1 MTRTPGDVE
10 RLERRLER
18 SLLGALSRV
27 DLASLP
33 IPARRHRQPGGLL
46 PVLQAAGLDVGALAL
61 AGERSEGG

>member
-27 DLASLP
+27 DLGSLP
-33 IPARRHRQPGGLL
+33 IPVGPGRRL
-46 PVLQAAGLDVGALAL
+46 PVVHAAESLAL
-61 AGERSEGG
+61 LGEPSGGG